1 MASQRPTRMMR
12 STWRVL
18 VIGLLLGLVG
28 ASANSHPASACSCS
42 NSTYID
48 VLAAADV
55 LVGGE
60 ATRTRTEAIDGLDV
74 IVWRF
79 EVWERFRGIT
89 PDVIELQADA
99 AESSCGPAPSIT
111 VGNLA
116 LGQPMTN
123 GRYDVSSSCTS
134 KVLPARADLY
144 LREPP
149 PVNGTGPPAAIVGFD
164 ADRHNLVVLDRAG
177 NVVRFLAGDNPTYGL
192 GLCPGGAG
200 FIQVRQATKALSDA
214 ALRFEAVFWPFASWM
229 PRIVGALELR
239 SAMQSRALVVCH
251 SEHGESST
259 VEWLG
264 SGGST
269 FEVDNHLVVR
279 TDAPENLTLSVPTLA
294 GTERLTESNNGVF
307 VEPSATPVG
316 RDGMTI
322 GVAPIESVIATDAG
336 WDLTVNLTDADHN
349 FYELWRVA
357 RSGTSEIVATVPR
370 LEGLS
375 LDVAVVLDPMVA
387 ESIDVPKGEQ
397 PGPYAVN
404 TGSRRELTEVER
416 QRLISDWAP
425 ERLVDRGVLGSW
437 KWRFAAIG
445 LLAGGTAIAVRRRSD
460 DRGQALDDV
469 MFG

>member
-1 MASQRPTRMMR
+1 MR
-12 STWRVL
+12 STWRLL

-28 ASANSHPASACSCS
+28 ASASSHPASACSCS

-60 ATRTRTEAIDGLDV
+60 ATQTRTEVINDLPV

-79 EVWERFRGIT
+79 EVWEHFRGIT

-111 VGNLA
+111 IGNVA

-123 GRYDVSSSCTS
+123 GRYDVTASCAS
-134 KVLPARADLY
+134 KVLPTRADLY

-149 PVNGTGPPAAIVGFD
+149 PVSGAGPPAAIVGFD

-192 GLCPGGAG
+192 GLCPGGVG

-214 ALRFEAVFWPFASWM
+214 ALRFEAVFWPFSSWM
-229 PRIVGALELR
+229 PRIVAPLELR
-239 SAMQSRALVVCH
+239 SAMQGRALVVCH
-251 SEHGESST
+251 SADGESST

-264 SGGST
+264 FGGST
-269 FEVDNHLVVR
+269 FEVDNGVVVR
-279 TDAPENLTLSVPTLA
+279 TNAPENLALSVPTLA
-294 GTERLTESNNGVF
+294 GTERLTEFNNGVF
-307 VEPSATPVG
+307 VESSAKPVG

-322 GVAPIESVIATDAG
+322 GVARIESVMATDAG
-336 WDLTVNLTDADHN
+336 WDLTVNLTDADRDL
-349 FYELWRVA
+349 YELWRVN
-357 RSGTSEIVATVPR
+357 RSGTSEIVTTVPR
-370 LEGLS
+370 LQGLS
-375 LDVAVVLDPMVA
+375 LEVAVVLDPIVA
-387 ESIDVPKGEQ
+387 ESIDVPKTER
-397 PGPYAVN
+397 PGPYVVN
-404 TGSRRELTEVER
+404 TGSRREFTELER
-416 QRLISDWAP
+416 QRLVSDWAP

-445 LLAGGTAIAVRRRSD
+445 LLAGGAAIAIRRRSA